1 MPKCSIRRSTCE
13 LNWFAGRRPF
23 AKARIAV
30 YEVGLAGLGFEHVA
44 GRHHMPRSFA
54 SLSIGMVHRLQ
65 KVACCR
71 SGATMVEFSLL
82 AFPFLLLI
90 MASFEVGFIYWANQ
104 ELENATAD
112 AARMVRTGQVQA
124 GNLNQAQ
131 LKTQLCNRTA
141 LLVACQSRVRLD
153 VRSAPT
159 FAAITAPE
167 PLDNSGELKG
177 DADFSYSP
185 GGADD
190 VVLVSAFYDW
200 RSLFSGVYIVRAA
213 APVRNE
219 PF

>member
-1 MPKCSIRRSTCE
+1 
-13 LNWFAGRRPF
+13 
-23 AKARIAV
+23 
-30 YEVGLAGLGFEHVA
+30 
-44 GRHHMPRSFA
+44 MPRSFA
-54 SLSIGMVHRLQ
+54 SLFIGIVRRLG
-65 KVACCR
+65 KVARCQ
-71 SGATMVEFSLL
+71 SGATIVEFSLV
-82 AFPFLLLI
+82 AFPFLLMI

-124 GNLNQAQ
+124 ANLNQAQ

-153 VRSAPT
+153 VRSAPS
-159 FAAITAPE
+159 FAAITPPQ
-167 PLDNSGELKG
+167 PLDGSGDLKG

-213 APVRNE
+213 TPVRNE